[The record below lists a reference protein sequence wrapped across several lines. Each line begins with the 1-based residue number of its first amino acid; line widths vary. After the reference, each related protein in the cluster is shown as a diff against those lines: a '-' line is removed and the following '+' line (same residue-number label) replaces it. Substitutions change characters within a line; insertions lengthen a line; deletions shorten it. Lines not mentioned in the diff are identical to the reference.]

1 MRGELPLMKTRR
13 TFLAAGLL
21 TAFLAG
27 CGDGNANSASVP
39 DGWGTLKTKGVDVS
53 YPKGSEGSEGY
64 EAQSAAERGKYNAAA
79 AVRTENGK
87 TVSIITVQLDFTQAN
102 SAEQAAIAAEAGIQM
117 GASVKGD
124 KDVKLAGTDEAKRID
139 FTFKSTGQGDDP
151 AKGTPVKGVIL
162 TGLDSSDKTFAV
174 RIDAAEGKLS
184 DADLAKIVDS
194 VEVH

>member
-1 MRGELPLMKTRR
+1 MKTRR

-27 CGDGNANSASVP
+27 CGGGGSNSAAVP
-39 DGWGTLKTKGVDVS
+39 GGWGTLKTKGVDVS
-53 YPKGSEGSEGY
+53 YPKGSGGFRE
-64 EAQSAAERGKYNAAA
+64 QPDAERSRYNAAA
-79 AVRTENGK
+79 ADRTENGR
-87 TVSIITVQLDFTQAN
+87 TVSIITVQLNFTQAN

-124 KDVKLAGTDEAKRID
+124 KDVKLAGADEAKRID
-139 FTFKSTGQGDDP
+139 FSFKSTGQDGGP
-151 AKGTPVKGVIL
+151 PKGTPVKGVIL

-174 RIDAAEGKLS
+174 RVDAVEGKLS
-184 DADLAKIVDS
+184 DADLDKIVKS